1 MFVLS
6 GGEEGELLD
15 ALDAEGEAGVFDFL
29 DARLHDPDLLSQV
42 VLLVGRELLEAF
54 NVVPPTN
61 NTIGRVSACTHRPPT
76 TARGGEEGRGVPS

>member
-1 MFVLS
+1 MIVLVL
-6 GGEEGELLD
+6 GGGAEEGELLD

-54 NVVPPTN
+54 NVAPPA
-61 NTIGRVSACTHRPPT
+61 S
-76 TARGGEEGRGVPS
+76 